1 MIEAHPNRNG
11 VVFTKG
17 NVILN
22 GSKIVMQSEAHV
34 ASGPLSN
41 GQFFTVLK
49 ILSHPE
55 YTEIISGS
63 KIPSELECSEREIRS
78 TCEQLTQVSTEKSM
92 PRHST
97 NPLQQMWMSEE
108 ELVAPIVKDTAFT
121 AEQVLEIRQLIDSGK
136 TLGATTVAYMF
147 DIPEP
152 QVHEVLGRIAE
163 SFGYNY
169 ENGKIVRNQT
179 KRGLELLLGS

>member
-1 MIEAHPNRNG
+1 LIEAHPNRDG
-11 VVFTKG
+11 VAFTKG

-22 GSKIVMQSEAHV
+22 GSKIVMQNEVHI

-41 GQFFTVLK
+41 GQFFTILK

-55 YTEIISGS
+55 YAEIINGS
-63 KIPSELECSEREIRS
+63 KIPSDLECGEREIRS
-78 TCEQLTQVSTEKSM
+78 TCEQLTQVSTEKWAL
-92 PRHST
+92 RHAT
-97 NPLQQMWMSEE
+97 NPLKQMWMSEE

-121 AEQVLEIRQLIDSGK
+121 AEQILEIRQLIESGK
-136 TLGATTVAYMF
+136 ILGATTVAYMF
-147 DIPEP
+147 DIPEL

-163 SFGYNY
+163 SFGYSY
-169 ENGKIVRNQT
+169 ENGRIVRNQT